1 MKTKNLNLA
10 ALLFLP
16 ATLLL
21 SGCWTNP
28 AVLKPATG
36 EPSFVGGMVIVDSST
51 VKATVEAIDL
61 TSREVILKFKDGTT
75 TTNIV
80 SPMVVNLDQVKAG
93 DTVKAAIGSET
104 AIFVVANGPLP
115 AAGAGVM
122 VQGAARGALP
132 AGMMVATHDYSA
144 RVLQADRSYRL
155 LTLKY
160 ADGSVQTLKIPLPFT
175 LEHVKVGDDV
185 VVRTTGKIVLQVTPK
200 QP

>member
-61 TSREVILKFKDGTT
+61 TSREVVLKFKDGTT

-93 DTVKAAIGSET
+93 DTVKAAIGS
-104 AIFVVANGPLP
+104 
-115 AAGAGVM
+115 
-122 VQGAARGALP
+122 
-132 AGMMVATHDYSA
+132 
-144 RVLQADRSYRL
+144 
-155 LTLKY
+155 
-160 ADGSVQTLKIPLPFT
+160 
-175 LEHVKVGDDV
+175 
-185 VVRTTGKIVLQVTPK
+185 
-200 QP
+200 